1 MKKGII
7 VGIGILGICSILLCW
22 WHVSAA
28 GDNGDCGLVTNDWD
42 LSNTKAYTRF
52 TENFGGENI
61 EGVVPAEAVSKAL
74 TNLKLACCMS
84 TSINKD
90 ASYCKAFKNGKDYP
104 NSIYLYDQLLDVS
117 LRRLDGNSELA
128 YGLAPDPTGKAW
140 RDFIN
145 TAAEEQDGASAQ
157 AILDRWHTD
166 RSRSKILPDDI
177 SPQGIS
183 DFILNYNLANTTL
196 ADKYYNICNIVGTIY
211 QQMNGGEAVNSNTQK
226 ACQNLVNK
234 RIADENNYTQIII
247 IKKSNELL
255 HNTLQAYTQKYFV
268 QEKMMVLLTLIN
280 KVKSLFSTMVQQAA
294 TLNSTPSK

>member
-1 MKKGII
+1 MKKGI
-7 VGIGILGICSILLCW
+7 ILGICSIVLCGCY
-22 WHVSAA
+22 VSAG
-28 GDNGDCGLVTNDWD
+28 GDNGDCGLITNTGDI
-42 LSNTKAYTRF
+42 SNSKAYQSF
-52 TENFGGENI
+52 TQNFGGKNI
-61 EGVVPAEAVSKAL
+61 EGVLPAEAISQAL
-74 TNLKLACCMS
+74 INLKLACCTS

-90 ASYCKAFKNGKDYP
+90 AAFCASFKNKKDYP

-117 LRRLDGNSELA
+117 IRRLDGDSNLA
-128 YGLAPDPTGKAW
+128 YGLEPDPTGKAW
-140 RDFIN
+140 KEFIT
-145 TAAEEQDGASAQ
+145 TAAESKDGASAQ
-157 AILDRWHTD
+157 AILERWNTD
-166 RSRSKILPDDI
+166 RSRSKILPDDV

-196 ADKYYNICNIVGTIY
+196 ADKYYNVCTVIGNIY
-211 QQMNGGEAVNSNTQK
+211 KQMNGGVAVNTNTQK
-226 ACQNLVNK
+226 ACQNLINK

-268 QEKMMVLLTLIN
+268 QEKMMVLLTLMN